1 VTDPAILTDLT
12 ESYLASIRPPAD
24 DLIEEMEAH
33 AERDGVPIAAREVTT
48 LQRILA
54 LATGAER
61 ALEFGT
67 AIGYST
73 IQVARTGCAVVSM
86 EVDDGRIAAAR
97 EYAERAGPE
106 VAERITIHEQPALEA
121 LDDIEGPFDLVFL
134 DAVKTEYP
142 EYLRRSLPMLR
153 AGGLVIVDN
162 ALWSGE
168 VPRAH
173 AEGDPADDAT
183 ETFLEF
189 NEAFVEHDQ
198 LEAVMTPLGDGTG
211 IGVKRSRR

>member
-1 VTDPAILTDLT
+1 MTDILTDLT
-12 ESYLASIRPPAD
+12 EAYLASVRPEAD

-33 AERDGVPIAAREVTT
+33 AAEDGVPIAAREVAT

-54 LATGAER
+54 IATGAER

-73 IQVARTGCAVVSM
+73 VQVARTGCEVVTM
-86 EVDDGRIAAAR
+86 DIDEDRIAAAR
-97 EYAERAGPE
+97 EYARRDGVED
-106 VAERITIHEQPALEA
+106 RIDVRHGPALEV
-121 LDDIEGPFDLVFL
+121 LDDVEGPFDLVFL

-153 AGGLVIVDN
+153 EGGVVVVDN
-162 ALWSGE
+162 MLWQGKVPEAHETGE
-168 VPRAH
+168 FPD
-173 AEGDPADDAT
+173 EST

-189 NEAFVEHDQ
+189 NEDFVEHDQ
-198 LEAVMTPLGDGTG
+198 LEAVVTPLGDGTG
-211 IGVKRSRR
+211 IGVKR